1 MSTENSHLRKV
12 MLVAE
17 VEKFAQ
23 LKILVSVRIDV
34 KDFVLASEKFLVAD
48 RSLQNFFFSI
58 FTNNL
63 GSGVCKGGCSSNC
76 TASPKRF

>member
-12 MLVAE
+12 MLVAK

-23 LKILVSVRIDV
+23 LKVLVSVRIDV
-34 KDFVLASEKFLVAD
+34 KDFVLASEKSLVAD
-48 RSLQNFFFSI
+48 RSIQNFFFSI
-58 FTNNL
+58 FTDNL
-63 GSGVCKGGCSSNC
+63 GSGVCKGSCSSNC